1 MTTYR
6 AISNTEVEV
15 DAPLTQQLMQALKDN
30 VAATAEGSSGAP
42 RIQNAAYEFAAGD
55 FLLASLGNANESG
68 FSTNSGARTIDTGTT
83 STAQYKGVYR
93 FKLTVDVTATNGGD
107 TETNQFNFQTHLYRN
122 DVHVASS
129 PTAVS
134 QAQSAQINTHDISA
148 EIGDTFFIRL
158 QQTSGSGLRI
168 VTVHSYG
175 SVYVSS
181 SNQAFPITIV
191 T

>member
-6 AISNTEVEV
+6 TISDTEVAV

-30 VAATAEGSSGAP
+30 QLAIGEGASGAP
-42 RIQNAAYEFAAGD
+42 RIQNAAYEFAAGN
-55 FLLASLGNANESG
+55 FFLASLGSANESS
-68 FSTNSGARTIDTGTT
+68 FSTNSGPRTIETGTT

-93 FKLTVDVTATNGGD
+93 FKLTVDVTSSNGGAS
-107 TETNQFNFQTHLYRN
+107 ETNQFNFQTHLYKN
-122 DVHVASS
+122 GVQVASS
-129 PTAVS
+129 PTATS
-134 QAQSAQINTHDISA
+134 QGQSAQISTHDISA

-168 VTVHSYG
+168 VSVVSHG

>member
-1 MTTYR
+1 MPDYTE
-6 AISNTEVEV
+6 ISDTQVAV
-15 DAPLTQQLMQALKDN
+15 DAPLTQQLMQALRDN
-30 VAATAEGSSGAP
+30 QLAIGEGASGAP
-42 RIQNAAYEFAAGD
+42 RIQNAAYEFAAGN
-55 FLLASLGNANESG
+55 FLLDNLGSANESG
-68 FSTNSGARTIDTGTT
+68 FSTNSGPRTIETGTT

-93 FKLTVDVTATNGGD
+93 FKLTVDVTSTNNGS
-107 TETNQFNFQTHLYRN
+107 TETNQFNFETHLYKN
-122 DVHVASS
+122 GVHVASS

-168 VTVHSYG
+168 VSVVSYG